1 MPVQDT
7 GQLHPEKITRT
18 SAQTKPVRQVATV
31 LDAGLMW
38 QVIQGIRDGNRACH
52 RKKAVGEPYEGKPHV
67 RFEVAGDGN
76 QDMSQAPSPDP
87 TRGPG
92 FARGKRRAKKQLSL
106 VIHLLNPTQP
116 TRSLNSTC

>member
-18 SAQTKPVRQVATV
+18 SAQAKSVCQVATV

-38 QVIQGIRDGNRACH
+38 QVIQGIKDGNRACH
-52 RKKAVGEPYEGKPHV
+52 RKKTVGEPYEGKPHV

-87 TRGPG
+87 TSGPG
-92 FARGKRRAKKQLSL
+92 SRPRETAR
-106 VIHLLNPTQP
+106 
-116 TRSLNSTC
+116 